1 MFITVI
7 TIVDDDMSTLDIDTV
22 QAFLLVADL
31 QSFTRGAE
39 ALGATQ
45 AAVSMKLQ
53 RLEAV
58 VGKRLVERS
67 PRAVTLTADGAAF
80 LPHARALM
88 EAHDRALSGGLPTRQ
103 QLSLGISDHAAGPE
117 LVPLLERLHAMSS
130 HLALAV
136 SIGFSREM
144 QDAYDAGKLDAVI
157 VRQEGSRRGGEKLTV
172 DEFGW
177 FATKRFAWHRGE
189 SLPLAT
195 LAPPCGVRAIA
206 IRALDKAGI
215 AWSETFVG
223 GGVTAVVAAALA
235 GLAVA
240 PLARRIAPA
249 GLVDIGPAHRLPRLG
264 ASKVMLHSKV
274 SDPVK
279 LAALRTLAA
288 TFRSVVAA
296 A

>member
-1 MFITVI
+1 
-7 TIVDDDMSTLDIDTV
+7 MSTLDIDTV
-22 QAFLLVADL
+22 QAFLLVAEL
-31 QSFTRGAE
+31 QSFTRAAE
-39 ALGATQ
+39 ALGTTQ

-67 PRAVTLTADGAAF
+67 PRAVTLTAGGAAF
-80 LPHARALM
+80 LPPARALIA
-88 EAHDRALSGGLPTRQ
+88 AHDRALSGERQ
-103 QLSLGISDHAAGPE
+103 PPQHLSLGISDHATGPE

-130 HLALAV
+130 QLALSV

-177 FATKRFAWHRGE
+177 FATRRFAWHRGE
-189 SLPLAT
+189 RLPLAT

-206 IRALDKAGI
+206 VRALDKAGI
-215 AWSETFVG
+215 GWSETFVG

-240 PLARRIAPA
+240 PLARRIAPTA
-249 GLVDIGPAHRLPRLG
+249 LVDIGPAQGLPRLG

-274 SDPVK
+274 SDPIK

-288 TFRSVVAA
+288 TFRSVAA
-296 A
+296 AT